1 MLDFQGVIQVI
12 IISGLL
18 ITATCLVFYE
28 LMYFS
33 WKNVDRVKINHRYK
47 IFLII
52 IAIFTAHTFAVWL
65 YGAVYYLL
73 AELKLGYL
81 VKVDTDQ
88 KVWDFMEYVYYSAV
102 TYSSLGFGDLVP
114 KAEIRFLTG
123 VEVLNGLVLI
133 GWSASYTY
141 LSMEKFWAHRKGDR

>member
-1 MLDFQGVIQVI
+1 
-12 IISGLL
+12 
-18 ITATCLVFYE
+18 
-28 LMYFS
+28 MYFS

-73 AELKLGYL
+73 SELNLGSL
-81 VKVDTDQ
+81 VRTESGLKVT
-88 KVWDFMEYVYYSAV
+88 DFMEYLYFSAT
-102 TYSSLGFGDLVP
+102 TYSSLGFGDVVP
-114 KAEIRFLTG
+114 RKEIRFLTG

-141 LSMEKFWAHRKGDR
+141 LSMEKFWAHRKGDK